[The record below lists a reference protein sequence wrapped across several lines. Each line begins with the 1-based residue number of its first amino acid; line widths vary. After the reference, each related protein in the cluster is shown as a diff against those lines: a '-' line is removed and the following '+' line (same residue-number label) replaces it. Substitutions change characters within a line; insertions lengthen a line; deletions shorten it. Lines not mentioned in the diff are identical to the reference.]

1 MRLARVIGPVWGARR
16 AAGLDGA
23 KILRLEP
30 LAFAPAVAA
39 GGVVVASCL
48 VPSGGEVEAI
58 DRLGAGPGELVLVAH
73 GSRVRDLTVGE
84 AVCDKDI
91 VVAIVDGSEP
101 LVRLAMSEAP
111 AETQAETQAEAQ
123 E

>member
-1 MRLARVIGPVWGARR
+1 VRLARVLGPCWGARR
-16 AAGLDGA
+16 APGLDGV

-30 LAFAPAVAA
+30 LCLGA
-39 GGVVVASCL
+39 GGL
-48 VPSGGEVEAI
+48 VPSGGEVEAV

-91 VVAIVDGSEP
+91 VVAIVDGSDP
-101 LVRLAMSEAP
+101 AVVAAP
-111 AETQAETQAEAQ
+111 GGRA
-123 E
+123 